1 VKLKTWNYYVPAK
14 KNYDWNKYVVDR
26 FYPKKKR
33 NSFAAWCNISK
44 IIYSLFVPDCLVNHN
59 RDDELLVLA
68 IYQNEQK
75 YAIDLIN
82 GKHIRLYL

>member
-1 VKLKTWNYYVPAK
+1 MFPQKKIMIEISMWWIAFTPRKKEIALQLDVTYLKLSILYL
-14 KNYDWNKYVVDR
+14 
-26 FYPKKKR
+26 
-33 NSFAAWCNISK
+33 I
-44 IIYSLFVPDCLVNHN
+44 PDCLVNHN

-82 GKHIRLYL
+82 GKHIRL